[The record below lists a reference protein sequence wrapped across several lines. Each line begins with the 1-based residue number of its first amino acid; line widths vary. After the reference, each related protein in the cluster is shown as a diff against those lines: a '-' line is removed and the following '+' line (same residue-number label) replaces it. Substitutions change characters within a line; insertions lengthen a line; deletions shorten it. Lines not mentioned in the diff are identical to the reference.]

1 MMAIFLFPGR
11 LKLSFGRVTIDL
23 GQFVLYTFD
32 FEMDQLVSKKIESSL
47 KKNQFLLLSVSYAR
61 IDTKDDED

>member
-1 MMAIFLFPGR
+1 MFPGR

-23 GQFVLYTFD
+23 GQFILYTFD

-61 IDTKDDED
+61 IDTTDDEDS

>member
-1 MMAIFLFPGR
+1 MFPGR

-47 KKNQFLLLSVSYAR
+47 KKNQFLPLSLTYAR
-61 IDTKDDED
+61 IDTKDDEDS